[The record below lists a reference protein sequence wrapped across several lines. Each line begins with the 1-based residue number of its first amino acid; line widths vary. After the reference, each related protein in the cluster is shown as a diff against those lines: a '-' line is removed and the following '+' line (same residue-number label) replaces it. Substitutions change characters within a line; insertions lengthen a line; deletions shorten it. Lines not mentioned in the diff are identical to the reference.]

1 MIRLL
6 LWENNS
12 MFCIRSRSIISLE
25 LGYPGE
31 EQQLDIQSS
40 RQTAYCVSSF
50 KKKKQQKKPAWP
62 KYLLTAWFLPFS
74 QISWF
79 CHIFAV
85 LLNRFPSFA
94 PYLPFLTKHSQKC
107 VTQSFGNHILTLL
120 WGLRG
125 FISMINLTKHI
136 FFPSSTSF
144 DNHMFLEDESFIQH
158 ENCFQTVQ
166 AARFNRLHVWDLG
179 SAMSPRCHLVL
190 ICGVQGWQPQSQA
203 AAAATSTLRTSALI
217 PALQHKHI
225 ITHQLCNNNCLATL
239 WGASSSF
246 PNFLL
251 HIRLLWWF
259 LLRAEAEVPSH
270 AVMLLGGLGHISFP
284 MAASEWES
292 PVNTSSSRGSS

>member
-25 LGYPGE
+25 LHYPGE

-40 RQTAYCVSSF
+40 RQTAYCVSSL
-50 KKKKQQKKPAWP
+50 KKNPAWP

-125 FISMINLTKHI
+125 FISTINLTKHI
-136 FFPSSTSF
+136 FFPPSTSF
-144 DNHMFLEDESFIQH
+144 DNHMFFRGWIIHSAWELFS
-158 ENCFQTVQ
+158 NRAGSKVQ
-166 AARFNRLHVWDLG
+166 EAACLGFGLCHVPPVSPGADLWRSRL
-179 SAMSPRCHLVL
+179 
-190 ICGVQGWQPQSQA
+190 
-203 AAAATSTLRTSALI
+203 T
-217 PALQHKHI
+217 
-225 ITHQLCNNNCLATL
+225 
-239 WGASSSF
+239 AS
-246 PNFLL
+246 
-251 HIRLLWWF
+251 I
-259 LLRAEAEVPSH
+259 
-270 AVMLLGGLGHISFP
+270 
-284 MAASEWES
+284 
-292 PVNTSSSRGSS
+292 TSSSSSSNFHTKDLSLNPSAAAQTHHNSSALQQQLFGNSLRSFLFFS